1 MTKSYVVG
9 WFAALFALGL
19 ITASASATEQTV
31 SPSVEASTTA
41 EGDEQEPEQA
51 QQQQQAQTG
60 LPLFPLVEP
69 EPIEPEPTS
78 EQPAADSADANDAPP
93 VAMENLVEMVEEE
106 AGPREFVIFVVRH
119 MEKEDS
125 TLDPG
130 LTAEGVRRADA
141 LAQLLSNADI
151 ERIYSTLYRR
161 STGTALPLA
170 RTLAIPVE
178 FYQPDA
184 GDALVATLLDAGQSA
199 LVVGHSNTV
208 ANLVN
213 ALGGSAEELSE
224 DRYGDIFQ
232 LVIRVDGD
240 DHEVRQVH
248 LRAPLIAVERR
259 GTR

>member
-31 SPSVEASTTA
+31 SAPVEASTEA
-41 EGDEQEPEQA
+41 ESDEQV
-51 QQQQQAQTG
+51 QTG

-69 EPIEPEPTS
+69 EPTS
-78 EQPAADSADANDAPP
+78 EQPATDSADANDAPP
-93 VAMENLVEMVEEE
+93 VAMENLVEMVDEE
-106 AGPREFVIFVVRH
+106 AGPREFVIFIVRH

-161 STGTALPLA
+161 STGTVLPLA

-240 DHEVRQVH
+240 DHDVRQVH
-248 LRAPLIAVERR
+248 LRAPLIAIERR